1 MSETP
6 SGSIEVPP
14 YPQNAQLCFSS
25 LRRGGDG
32 EGSMGVGGAVICPE
46 GYEWC
51 IKETV
56 DNMGESM
63 DATKRFS
70 CGNYPGL
77 NMYFGDTWD
86 EESKLCTYRKCG
98 RQEECAGHKVDTDP
112 ASTSYMTDGD
122 LTYTRNRYCCNTK
135 PGFRGVPCNAGVG
148 SFESGQIRMAL
159 LLVLITITLLL
170 IH

>member
-1 MSETP
+1 
-6 SGSIEVPP
+6 
-14 YPQNAQLCFSS
+14 
-25 LRRGGDG
+25 
-32 EGSMGVGGAVICPE
+32 
-46 GYEWC
+46 
-51 IKETV
+51 
-56 DNMGESM
+56 MGESM

-122 LTYTRNRYCCNTK
+122 LTIQGIDTVVILS
-135 PGFRGVPCNAGVG
+135 PASVGFRATPG
-148 SFESGQIRMAL
+148 SEALNPGKSGWP
-159 LLVLITITLLL
+159 
-170 IH
+170 